1 MAPPRPLIGPP
12 PSRGPSRPPPLS
24 LPLPPVAKRPPRPP
38 IGSLRPATLRAL
50 PLAALRSPPLPTP
63 RVATATL
70 PQRRPLI
77 GRERGGGRGLLSRRG
92 YIRRRRP
99 RGAQSG
105 GGDGRGEVRAA
116 PRAGGGWAGPGSANG
131 KRERG
136 PPPRA
141 QPMGAW
147 GEGFLRPTH
156 GGGGVPRTRSYEA
169 CAEAAAWVRARLK
182 APPPVVGLVCGSGL
196 GGLARELQQTQ
207 SFDYGDIP
215 HFPRST
221 VQGHA
226 GRLLVG
232 TLGGCPCAVLQGR
245 FHLYEGYSPAQV
257 ALPVRTLALLGA
269 HTVVLTNAAGSLR
282 AGLEP
287 GQLLVIRDHIDLPG
301 LAGRSPLAGKNDPRF
316 GPRFPVMAGA
326 YDAALRRLAL
336 ALAPAPLRARS
347 GVYCGVGGPSYETP
361 AECALLRRLGGDAV
375 GMSTVAEAAAA
386 RHCGLRVLG
395 LSLITNAAPGGDEDE
410 DTDEH
415 AKDTDE
421 HAKDMEE
428 HAKDTEEHA
437 KDTAHEEVLE
447 AAQAGARLL
456 AELLLA
462 LAPRLQHA

>member
-12 PSRGPSRPPPLS
+12 PSPN
-24 LPLPPVAKRPPRPP
+24 
-38 IGSLRPATLRAL
+38 GS
-50 PLAALRSPPLPTP
+50 
-63 RVATATL
+63 V
-70 PQRRPLI
+70 
-77 GRERGGGRGLLSRRG
+77 GGG
-92 YIRRRRP
+92 
-99 RGAQSG
+99 
-105 GGDGRGEVRAA
+105 V
-116 PRAGGGWAGPGSANG
+116 
-131 KRERG
+131 
-136 PPPRA
+136 
-141 QPMGAW
+141 
-147 GEGFLRPTH
+147 LRPTH

-301 LAGRSPLAGKNDPRF
+301 LAGRSPLAGANDPRF

-410 DTDEH
+410 EEHAKETEEHARHGRTREGHGRTREGHGPRGGAGGGAGRGPAPGGAAAGAGAAPATRLGH
-415 AKDTDE
+415 AKDT
-421 HAKDMEE
+421 
-428 HAKDTEEHA
+428 
-437 KDTAHEEVLE
+437 LR
-447 AAQAGARLL
+447 GG
-456 AELLLA
+456 
-462 LAPRLQHA
+462 